1 MPMTNVTRQEHIAGS
16 ADVEIKLL
24 KLEMSPRIGG
34 QDMDHA
40 QALAFRFDDCPPI
53 LVERTTSTVIDGV
66 HRVLAARMLG
76 RTTIPAHYFEG
87 THDEAF
93 VEAVKA
99 NVTHGKPLTLA
110 EREAAARKL
119 LGMHGD
125 WSNRLLGDVC
135 GLSDKTIG
143 RLRKTT
149 SELPQLSARVGRD
162 GRQRPIDSRPLR
174 EQIAKALRITPDAN
188 AEELAQSL
196 STSPS
201 TVRDVRRRLRDGE
214 SPVPTQR
221 GIKVDPR
228 PVSPAANSERR
239 AVSAAVEWRSDRAIL
254 ALPRG
259 IELAEWLDQTSVR
272 TAQWASLI
280 EEVPLGRI
288 PQLIEEAES
297 RALEWTRFA
306 KALEDRLRDLHRRS

>member
-1 MPMTNVTRQEHIAGS
+1 
-16 ADVEIKLL
+16 
-24 KLEMSPRIGG
+24 
-34 QDMDHA
+34 MDHA

-53 LVERTTSTVIDGV
+53 LVERKTSTVIDGV
-66 HRVLAARMLG
+66 HRVLAAKMLG
-76 RTTIPAHYFEG
+76 RVTIPVHYFEG

-93 VEAVKA
+93 VEAVRA
-99 NVTHGKPLTLA
+99 NITHGKPLTLA

-125 WSNRLLGDVC
+125 WSNRLLGDIC

-149 SELPQLSARVGRD
+149 AELPQLSARVGRD
-162 GRQRPIDSRPLR
+162 GRQRPLDSRPLR
-174 EQIAKALRITPDAN
+174 EQIARALRTTPDAN
-188 AEELAQSL
+188 AEELARSL

-201 TVRDVRRRLRDGE
+201 TVRDVRRRLRGGD
-214 SPVPTQR
+214 SPIPTQR
-221 GIKVDPR
+221 GVKADASTASR
-228 PVSPAANSERR
+228 ASNGERR

-259 IELAEWLDQTSVR
+259 SELAEWLDQTKIRV
-272 TAQWASLI
+272 TQWASLVQEI
-280 EEVPLGRI
+280 PLGRI

-306 KALEDRLRDLHRRS
+306 KALEDRLRDLNRRS

>member
-1 MPMTNVTRQEHIAGS
+1 MTNVTRQSRTDGS
-16 ADVEIKLL
+16 SDVDIKLL

-76 RTTIPAHYFEG
+76 RVTIPVHYFDG

-93 VEAVKA
+93 VEAVRA

-110 EREAAARKL
+110 ERAAAARKL
-119 LGMHGD
+119 LEMHGD

-149 SELPQLSARVGRD
+149 AEVPQLSARIGRD
-162 GRQRPIDSRPLR
+162 GRQRPLDSGPLR
-174 EQIAKALRITPDAN
+174 EQIATALRTMPDAN
-188 AEELAQSL
+188 PEELAQSL

-201 TVRDVRRRLRDGE
+201 TVRDVRKRLRGGH
-214 SPVPTQR
+214 SPIPMQR
-221 GIKVDPR
+221 GVKTEASTASR
-228 PVSPAANSERR
+228 NSNGERR
-239 AVSAAVEWRSDRAIL
+239 AVSAAVEWRADRAIL

-259 IELAEWLDQTSVR
+259 IELAEWLDHTKIR
-272 TAQWASLI
+272 ATQWASLV
-280 EEVPLGRI
+280 EEIPLGRI

-297 RALEWTRFA
+297 RSLQWSKFA
-306 KALEDRLRDLHRRS
+306 KALEARLRDLNRRS

>member
-1 MPMTNVTRQEHIAGS
+1 MTSTTRQIRTD
-16 ADVEIKLL
+16 DVEIKLL

-53 LVERTTSTVIDGV
+53 LVERETSTVIDGV

-76 RTTIPAHYFEG
+76 RATIAVRYFDG

-119 LGMHGD
+119 LGVHVD

-149 SELPQLSARVGRD
+149 AELPQLSARVGRD
-162 GRQRPIDSRPLR
+162 GRQRPVDARPLR
-174 EQIAKALRITPDAN
+174 EQIATALRASPDASP
-188 AEELAQSL
+188 EELAQSL

-201 TVRDVRRRLRDGE
+201 TVRDVRKRLRRGD
-214 SPVPTQR
+214 SPTPMER
-221 GIKVDPR
+221 GVKTDEN
-228 PVSPAANSERR
+228 NSSRKSNGDQR

-254 ALPRG
+254 ALPSG
-259 IELAEWLDQTSVR
+259 TELAEWLDQTKIR
-272 TAQWASLI
+272 AIQWAALV
-280 EEVPLGRI
+280 EEIPLGRI
-288 PQLIEEAES
+288 PQLIEEAQA
-297 RALEWTRFA
+297 RALEWTKFA
-306 KALEDRLRDLHRRS
+306 KALEARMRELNRRA